1 MELTEE
7 IRDFF
12 NKKLDLPNKLQLFI
26 DIRKYPVI
34 DLKDIIVQILLMPF
48 FGMTSLLNLD
58 RLSRKKSFKKLFKCN
73 RKMVSSDSTVKRT
86 LNWIHEGETRLFLL
100 SFLSF
105 MEKNELL
112 LKKLTPKSRS
122 RRIGIFDGSFMGG
135 HYLETFSLHG
145 KIAYPVLIED
155 CEKRGKE
162 LSKAYSMIEDGYE
175 LLGALFPD
183 LFLFD
188 SLYFNQEIFKL
199 VRERHSHL
207 LIKSSDPEFRSVLS
221 EAKYIIDR
229 KDEMDTDVVTSSGFD
244 GERMCQWTMEST
256 SGMFAGYPVT
266 VSHLVEFFPKNQES
280 RQHAESW
287 ITTTDLSL
295 NHEEIREAAHLR
307 WQIENNVFKRLSH
320 IAGTKRFYC
329 KNPKAFYNMLRLFC
343 AAVAIFD
350 AFIKIFSRNEK
361 KMKLLLGGIKPTWKN
376 IFSQVDEYLEGGIF
390 RY

>member
-1 MELTEE
+1 MELTED

-12 NKKLDLPNKLQLFI
+12 NKKLDLPTKLQLFI

-34 DLKDIIVQILLMPF
+34 DLRDIIVQILLMPF

-58 RLSRKKSFKKLFKCN
+58 RFSRKKSFKKLFKCK
-73 RKMVSSDSTVKRT
+73 RKMVSSDTTVKRA
-86 LNWIHEGETRLFLL
+86 LNWLCEGETRLFLL
-100 SFLSF
+100 AFLPF
-105 MEKNELL
+105 MEKNKLL
-112 LKKLTPKSRS
+112 QKKLTTKSKF
-122 RRIGIFDGSFMGG
+122 RRIGILDGSFMGG
-135 HYLETFSLHG
+135 HYHETFSLHG
-145 KIAYPVLIED
+145 EIAYPVFIED
-155 CEKRGKE
+155 CGKRGKE
-162 LSKAYSMIEDGYE
+162 LSKAYSMLKDGYE
-175 LLGALFPD
+175 LLGGLFPD
-183 LFLFD
+183 LLLFD

-199 VRERHSHL
+199 VRKRHSHL
-207 LIKSSDPEFRSVLS
+207 LIKSSDPGFRTVLS

-229 KDEMDTDVVTSSGFD
+229 KNVMETDVVTSSGFD
-244 GERMCQWTMEST
+244 GERMCRWTMEST
-256 SGMFAGYPVT
+256 SGKFAGYPVS
-266 VSHLVEFFPKNQES
+266 VSHLVEFYPKNQES

-295 NHEEIREAAHLR
+295 NHKEIREASHFR

-329 KNPKAFYNMLRLFC
+329 KNSKAFYNMLRIFC

-350 AFIKIFSRNEK
+350 TFIKIFSRDKK